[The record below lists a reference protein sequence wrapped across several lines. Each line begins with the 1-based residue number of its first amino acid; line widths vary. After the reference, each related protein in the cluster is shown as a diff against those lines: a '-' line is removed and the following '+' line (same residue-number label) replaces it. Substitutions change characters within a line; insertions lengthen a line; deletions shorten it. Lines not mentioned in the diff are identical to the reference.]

1 MFPHRPSDEPLIST
15 LTPYTALTTPS
26 DIKVE
31 CYGHRCVQ
39 LTDTRILSFGGF
51 GVDLDRNHRRL
62 STASLIQ
69 MNGDSMSMTVIPAF
83 EDTMYHS
90 MTKLSDNRFF
100 FVGGRKS
107 PKTTISRYGI
117 WEVCEND
124 IRPVVVQDSLKNM
137 DSMEMTSRWRHSTVL
152 LKGCVSVDKIIYF
165 FGLLD

>member
-1 MFPHRPSDEPLIST
+1 MFPHRPLDEPSLSA
-15 LTPYTALTTPS
+15 LTVYTALQTPSSSLSSPPS

-39 LTDTRILSFGGF
+39 LADTQILCFGGF
-51 GVDLDRNHRRL
+51 GIDLDRNHRRL

-69 MNGDSMSMTVIPAF
+69 MNGDSMSRTVLPAF

-100 FVGGRKS
+100 FIGGRKS
-107 PKTTISRYGI
+107 PKTTITKYGI
-117 WEVCEND
+117 WEVTEND
-124 IRPVVVQDSLKNM
+124 IRPIVVQDSLNSM

-152 LKGCVSVDKIIYF
+152 FKGCV
-165 FGLLD
+165 